1 MKPLLQALLWAGL
14 GFVSAALIDHG
25 VETLRGQT
33 QGPPGPPG
41 PRGPRGYRGAQGPA
55 GPPGAPPSTTILMNG
70 TLIATEP
77 ALNFTSGTGTGT
89 VMVCTDNPGI
99 AVNCQ
104 VSINSALALT
114 IPVAQSGVPIYCNS
128 QNGTTA
134 YTCSLA
140 AASALTT
147 YTPGMVLLLN
157 VDTTCAAACSLKVD
171 NAINNGALGPILIK
185 QIDGST
191 DPGGS
196 LVANQPQ
203 WIFYTGVVWLLLG

>member
-1 MKPLLQALLWAGL
+1 MLLGFGAALLTDRA
-14 GFVSAALIDHG
+14 
-25 VETLRGQT
+25 VETVRAQT
-33 QGPPGPPG
+33 QGPPGPPGPAG

-55 GPPGAPPSTTILMNG
+55 GPSGGPPSTTILMNG

-77 ALNFTSGTGTGT
+77 ALNFTNQGTGT
-89 VMVCTDNPGI
+89 VIVCSDNPGI

-171 NAINNGALGPILIK
+171 NAIITGP
-185 QIDGST
+185 
-191 DPGGS
+191 
-196 LVANQPQ
+196 
-203 WIFYTGVVWLLLG
+203 